1 MADNSDVKKL
11 VKEFQDTINLG
22 FKLFEEY
29 KKKSEK
35 FVESMENE
43 ISEIKFLFE
52 NTNSLSLKKEKIN
65 FFMAELGKKITNPAF
80 REKNNDL
87 KQLSEGLFGFKEI
100 AKKMIQ
106 HEKDF
111 IKYKRE
117 KRKDKEKIYDRILE
131 LQVILAKNLSPNDYK
146 KLLKEI
152 SRKEHKI
159 GNKTYTLKHL
169 IGHLKAGSIS
179 DYVNNKNN
187 VNEYKTLDRFIRRE
201 KYMIERIKVLKV
213 ADKKK
218 KIKSKKENQKENQ
231 KDNQK
236 LKLLEKLSEIK
247 QKIIKIYE
255 AKFVGHNIPP
265 KIDGVIQK
273 LKKQSTFPD
282 ELKEKIKVL
291 EKTFNELVSE
301 YEKL

>member
-1 MADNSDVKKL
+1 MASNSDVKKL
-11 VKEFQDTINLG
+11 VQEFQDTINLG

-52 NTNSLSLKKEKIN
+52 NTNSLSLKKEKLN

-87 KQLSEGLFGFKEI
+87 KQLSKSLIRFKEI

-106 HEKDF
+106 HEKEF

-117 KRKDKEKIYDRILE
+117 KRKDKEKIYDKIIE
-131 LQVILAKNLSPNDYK
+131 LQAALAPALAQELSLNDSKKLLK

-152 SRKEHKI
+152 SEKEHKI
-159 GNKTYTLKHL
+159 GNKTYRLKHL
-169 IGHLKAGSIS
+169 IGHLKAGFIS
-179 DYVNNKNN
+179 DAVNNKNN
-187 VNEYKTLDRFIRRE
+187 VNEYKTLDRFIRKE
-201 KYMIERIKVLKV
+201 KNMIEGIKILRETIKI
-213 ADKKK
+213 ADKNK

-236 LKLLEKLSEIK
+236 
-247 QKIIKIYE
+247 
-255 AKFVGHNIPP
+255 
-265 KIDGVIQK
+265 
-273 LKKQSTFPD
+273 
-282 ELKEKIKVL
+282 
-291 EKTFNELVSE
+291 
-301 YEKL
+301 

>member
-1 MADNSDVKKL
+1 MAGNSDVKKL

-65 FFMAELGKKITNPAF
+65 FFMAELEKKITNPAF

-87 KQLSEGLFGFKEI
+87 KQLSEGLLGFEEI

-131 LQVILAKNLSPNDYK
+131 LQAILAKNLSPNDYK
-146 KLLKEI
+146 K
-152 SRKEHKI
+152 
-159 GNKTYTLKHL
+159 T
-169 IGHLKAGSIS
+169 
-179 DYVNNKNN
+179 
-187 VNEYKTLDRFIRRE
+187 
-201 KYMIERIKVLKV
+201 
-213 ADKKK
+213 
-218 KIKSKKENQKENQ
+218 Q
-231 KDNQK
+231 
-236 LKLLEKLSEIK
+236 
-247 QKIIKIYE
+247 
-255 AKFVGHNIPP
+255 
-265 KIDGVIQK
+265 
-273 LKKQSTFPD
+273 
-282 ELKEKIKVL
+282 
-291 EKTFNELVSE
+291 
-301 YEKL
+301 

>member
-1 MADNSDVKKL
+1 MAGNSDVKKL

-52 NTNSLSLKKEKIN
+52 NTNSLSLKKEKLN
-65 FFMAELGKKITNPAF
+65 FFMKELGKKITNPAF

-87 KQLSEGLFGFKEI
+87 KKLSNSLIRFKEI

-131 LQVILAKNLSPNDYK
+131 LQAVLAQELSPNDYK

-152 SRKEHKI
+152 SGKEHKI

-179 DYVNNKNN
+179 DAVNNKEN
-187 VNEYKTLDRFIRRE
+187 VNEYKTLDRFIRKE
-201 KYMIERIKVLKV
+201 KNMIEGIKVLRETIKI
-213 ADKKK
+213 ADKNK
-218 KIKSKKENQKENQ
+218 KIK
-231 KDNQK
+231 
-236 LKLLEKLSEIK
+236 
-247 QKIIKIYE
+247 
-255 AKFVGHNIPP
+255 
-265 KIDGVIQK
+265 
-273 LKKQSTFPD
+273 
-282 ELKEKIKVL
+282 
-291 EKTFNELVSE
+291 
-301 YEKL
+301 

>member
-1 MADNSDVKKL
+1 

-52 NTNSLSLKKEKIN
+52 NTNSLSLKKEKLD
-65 FFMAELGKKITNPAF
+65 FFMGELGKKITNPAF

-87 KQLSEGLFGFKEI
+87 KQLSNGLLGFKEI
-100 AKKMIQ
+100 SKKMIQ

-117 KRKDKEKIYDRILE
+117 KRKDKVKIYDRILE
-131 LQVILAKNLSPNDYK
+131 LQAVLTQELSPNDYK

-152 SRKEHKI
+152 SGKEHKI

-179 DYVNNKNN
+179 DAVNNKNN
-187 VNEYKTLDRFIRRE
+187 VNKYKTLDRFIRKE
-201 KYMIERIKVLKV
+201 KNMIKGIKVLKGAILI
-213 ADKKK
+213 ADKNK
-218 KIKSKKENQKENQ
+218 KIKSKKENQ

-255 AKFVGHNIPP
+255 AKFVGLNIPP
-265 KIDGVIQK
+265 KIEDVIQK

-282 ELKEKIKVL
+282 ELKENIKIL

-301 YEKL
+301 YKKL

>member
-1 MADNSDVKKL
+1 MANNSDVKKL

-65 FFMAELGKKITNPAF
+65 FFMAELEKKITNPAF

-87 KQLSEGLFGFKEI
+87 KQLSEGLLGFEEI

-131 LQVILAKNLSPNDYK
+131 LQAILAKNLSPNDYK

-152 SRKEHKI
+152 SGKEHKI
-159 GNKTYTLKHL
+159 WNKTYTLKHL

-179 DYVNNKNN
+179 DYVNNKKNI
-187 VNEYKTLDRFIRRE
+187 NEYKTLDRFIRRE
-201 KYMIERIKVLKV
+201 KNMIEGIKVLRETIKI
-213 ADKKK
+213 ADKNK
-218 KIKSKKENQKENQ
+218 KIKSKKENQK
-231 KDNQK
+231 DNRK

-255 AKFVGHNIPP
+255 AKFVGLTIPP
-265 KIDGVIQK
+265 KFVDVIQK

-301 YEKL
+301 YKKL

>member
-43 ISEIKFLFE
+43 ISEIKFLFK

-65 FFMAELGKKITNPAF
+65 IFMIELGKKITNPAF
-80 REKNNDL
+80 REKNNNL
-87 KQLSEGLFGFKEI
+87 KELSNSFIRFKEI
-100 AKKMIQ
+100 VKKIIQ

-131 LQVILAKNLSPNDYK
+131 LQAVLALKLSPNDYK

-152 SRKEHKI
+152 NKKEHKI

-179 DYVNNKNN
+179 DAVNNKNN
-187 VNEYKTLDRFIRRE
+187 VNKYKTLDRFIRKE
-201 KYMIERIKVLKV
+201 KNMIEGIKVLRETMKI
-213 ADKKK
+213 ADKNK
-218 KIKSKKENQKENQ
+218 KIKSKKENQ

-255 AKFVGHNIPP
+255 AKFVGLDIPP
-265 KIDGVIQK
+265 KIEDVIQK

-282 ELKEKIKVL
+282 ELKEKIKIL
-291 EKTFNELVSE
+291 EKTFNEIVSE
-301 YEKL
+301 YKKL

>member
-1 MADNSDVKKL
+1 MADSSDVKKL

-29 KKKSEK
+29 KMKSEE

-87 KQLSEGLFGFKEI
+87 KKLSNNLIRFKEI
-100 AKKMIQ
+100 SKKMIE
-106 HEKDF
+106 HEKGF

-131 LQVILAKNLSPNDYK
+131 LQAILAQNLSLNDYK

-152 SRKEHKI
+152 KEREHKI

-169 IGHLKAGSIS
+169 MGHLKAGSIS
-179 DYVNNKNN
+179 NAVNNKKNI
-187 VNEYKTLDRFIRRE
+187 NEYKTLDRFIRRE
-201 KYMIERIKVLKV
+201 KNMIEGIKVLRETIKI
-213 ADKKK
+213 ADKSK
-218 KIKSKKENQKENQ
+218 KIKSKKENQK
-231 KDNQK
+231 DNRK

-255 AKFVGHNIPP
+255 AKFVGLNIPP
-265 KIDGVIQK
+265 KIDNVIKK

-291 EKTFNELVSE
+291 EKKFNELVSE
-301 YEKL
+301 YKKL

>member
-1 MADNSDVKKL
+1 MASNSDVKKL
-11 VKEFQDTINLG
+11 VQEFQDTINLG

-52 NTNSLSLKKEKIN
+52 NTNSLSLKKEKLN

-87 KQLSEGLFGFKEI
+87 KQLSKSLIRFKEI

-106 HEKDF
+106 HEKEF

-117 KRKDKEKIYDRILE
+117 KRKDKEKIYDKIIE
-131 LQVILAKNLSPNDYK
+131 LQAALAQELSLNDYK

-152 SRKEHKI
+152 SEKEHKI
-159 GNKTYTLKHL
+159 GNKTYRLKHL
-169 IGHLKAGSIS
+169 IGHLKAGFIS
-179 DYVNNKNN
+179 DAVNNKNN
-187 VNEYKTLDRFIRRE
+187 VNEYKTLDRFIRKE
-201 KYMIERIKVLKV
+201 KNMIEGIKILRETIKI
-213 ADKKK
+213 ADKNK
-218 KIKSKKENQKENQ
+218 KIKSKKENQ

-236 LKLLEKLSEIK
+236 LKLLEELSEIK

-255 AKFVGHNIPP
+255 AKFVGLNTPP
-265 KIDGVIQK
+265 KIEDIIKK
-273 LKKQSTFPD
+273 LKKQSNYPD
-282 ELKEKIKVL
+282 ELKEKIKNL

-301 YEKL
+301 YKKL